1 MNQWRWEPSPILVK
15 EMRSTMRSG
24 RTFASLTAFLLFL
37 SGLTM
42 LVYFSVTQSYN
53 GRISPS
59 SEAGRTIFSVLSF
72 FELLMLS
79 FVAPAMTAGSVAGE
93 YQRQTFDML
102 MATPLSTRQ
111 VLVGKFL
118 SALSYLFLLMI
129 AAIPINYVAFLFGGV
144 GSDSIL
150 WWVGLE
156 ISVVFLLGAVGLM
169 MSTLFKSPNVANAA
183 TYGTVLFF
191 GIILPL
197 LFLFLGISFSF
208 GGTNNWIECVAAS
221 LLMFHP
227 GGSLITIIN
236 PVQQNI
242 QPLNV
247 LPASLTLYLAL
258 GGVCFLIAENRLG
271 ALAGRKTRTALWFVL
286 FTVIVLGAS
295 AYLLLDPVR
304 TMCMSEF

>member
-1 MNQWRWEPSPILVK
+1 
-15 EMRSTMRSG
+15 
-24 RTFASLTAFLLFL
+24 
-37 SGLTM
+37 M
-42 LVYFSVTQSYN
+42 LVYLSVTQSYS
-53 GRISPS
+53 GRITPS
-59 SEAGRTIFSVLSF
+59 SEAGRTIFGVLSF

-111 VLVGKFL
+111 VLIGKFM

-129 AAIPINYVAFLFGGV
+129 AAIPINYIAFLFGGV

-169 MSTLFKSPNVANAA
+169 MSTLFKSPNIANAA

-191 GIILPL
+191 GVILPL
-197 LFLFLGISFSF
+197 LFLFLGITLSF
-208 GGTNNWIECVAAS
+208 GMTTTWIECVAAS

-227 GGSLITIIN
+227 GGSLITIISPIQEALQ
-236 PVQQNI
+236 PVTI
-242 QPLNV
+242 

-258 GGVCFLIAENRLG
+258 GVGCFLIAENRLG
-271 ALAGRKTRTALWFVL
+271 VMAGRKTRTGWWMLL
-286 FTVIVLGAS
+286 FGLIVVGAS
-295 AYLLLDPVR
+295 AYLLLGPVR
-304 TMCMSEF
+304 TMCTTAF

>member
-1 MNQWRWEPSPILVK
+1 MNSWRWEPSPILVK

-37 SGLTM
+37 AGLTL
-42 LVYFSVTQSYN
+42 LVYFTVTQSYN
-53 GRISPS
+53 GRINPS
-59 SEAGRTIFSVLSF
+59 AEAGRTIFSVLSF
-72 FELLMLS
+72 FELLMLC

-111 VLVGKFL
+111 VLIGKFL

-144 GSDSIL
+144 GGDAIL

-156 ISVVFLLGAVGLM
+156 IAVVFLLGAIGLM
-169 MSTLFKSPNVANAA
+169 MSTIFKSPNVANAA

-191 GIILPL
+191 GVILPI
-197 LFLFLGISFSF
+197 LFLFLGISFSI
-208 GGTNNWIECVAAS
+208 GGGNNWIECVAAS

-236 PVQQNI
+236 PI
-242 QPLNV
+242 QSDIGPLNV

-258 GGVCFLIAENRLG
+258 GTCCILIAENRLG
-271 ALAGRKTRTALWFVL
+271 VLAGRKTRTALWLLL
-286 FTVIVLGAS
+286 FGLIVAGAS
-295 AYLLLDPVR
+295 AYLFLDPVR
-304 TMCMSEF
+304 RMCMSEF